1 MADDT
6 EWHTVSNHKH
16 IAPPTTTNQ
25 QPKNRR
31 HSKPK
36 IQAKQQQQQLANT
49 KEKKPLGYKK
59 KTGKKKVQQKPKNTE
74 ANPFHAAEE
83 DSNGEEEEEEEDTV
97 DPIDL
102 PLPPY
107 HTATFVSCLFDDC
120 ESPAPFL
127 DTTSLVTHLK
137 NDHALVFKNLHH
149 MYNSLNAYLQRWA
162 KELEKKSLSE
172 LGEAEND
179 VYIIDPEKCSLD
191 KEIREQLQRSKL
203 NEVLKYQQHEREV
216 ESKCPRKCLFC
227 KIIGENRPLLF
238 KHMFSEHNFNIG
250 LPDNLVYVGE
260 FLDTLE
266 AKLSNL
272 QCLYCEKIF
281 TSPAVLRKHMRKK
294 KHFKIAAKNRQ
305 YDRFYVINYLEPGK
319 NWESFERDNY
329 ESDEDDKDEET
340 WEDWEE
346 EEPEP
351 TMCLFDT
358 HVLSSPK
365 EILEHM
371 RTEHDF
377 NLSQI
382 RKEKELDFYQTIVLI
397 NYIRHQS
404 SLNTCFSCGTVLENL
419 TDIPAHLKEKGCHTK
434 LTKDAEFWKDPK
446 YLMPTYE
453 NDPLLTG
460 FEEDDDLED
469 DE

>member
-49 KEKKPLGYKK
+49 KEKKPSGYKK

-179 VYIIDPEKCSLD
+179 
-191 KEIREQLQRSKL
+191 
-203 NEVLKYQQHEREV
+203 
-216 ESKCPRKCLFC
+216 
-227 KIIGENRPLLF
+227 G
-238 KHMFSEHNFNIG
+238 
-250 LPDNLVYVGE
+250 
-260 FLDTLE
+260 
-266 AKLSNL
+266 
-272 QCLYCEKIF
+272 
-281 TSPAVLRKHMRKK
+281 KK
-294 KHFKIAAKNRQ
+294 K
-305 YDRFYVINYLEPGK
+305 
-319 NWESFERDNY
+319 
-329 ESDEDDKDEET
+329 
-340 WEDWEE
+340 
-346 EEPEP
+346 
-351 TMCLFDT
+351 
-358 HVLSSPK
+358 
-365 EILEHM
+365 
-371 RTEHDF
+371 
-377 NLSQI
+377 
-382 RKEKELDFYQTIVLI
+382 
-397 NYIRHQS
+397 
-404 SLNTCFSCGTVLENL
+404 
-419 TDIPAHLKEKGCHTK
+419 
-434 LTKDAEFWKDPK
+434 
-446 YLMPTYE
+446 
-453 NDPLLTG
+453 
-460 FEEDDDLED
+460 
-469 DE
+469 